1 MSYSRLNDNICNQ
14 KRDILANEKSFCQQK
29 RNCEEIELPL
39 NFSLPIREGDSSMV
53 YKYSLNEKAVAV
65 ELIKQQIIK
74 RKVLKMVYK
83 V

>member
-1 MSYSRLNDNICNQ
+1 MKNHFVN
-14 KRDILANEKSFCQQK
+14 KNEI
-29 RNCEEIELPL
+29 EEIELPL

-53 YKYSLNEKAVAV
+53 YKYSLNEKAVAA

-74 RKVLKMVYK
+74 RKVLKMVNK

>member
-1 MSYSRLNDNICNQ
+1 
-14 KRDILANEKSFCQQK
+14 
-29 RNCEEIELPL
+29 
-39 NFSLPIREGDSSMV
+39 MV
-53 YKYSLNEKAVAV
+53 YKYSLNEKTVPA

>member
-1 MSYSRLNDNICNQ
+1 
-14 KRDILANEKSFCQQK
+14 
-29 RNCEEIELPL
+29 
-39 NFSLPIREGDSSMV
+39 MV

>member
-1 MSYSRLNDNICNQ
+1 
-14 KRDILANEKSFCQQK
+14 
-29 RNCEEIELPL
+29 
-39 NFSLPIREGDSSMV
+39 MV
-53 YKYSLNEKAVAV
+53 YKYSLNEKAVPV

>member
-1 MSYSRLNDNICNQ
+1 
-14 KRDILANEKSFCQQK
+14 
-29 RNCEEIELPL
+29 
-39 NFSLPIREGDSSMV
+39 MV
-53 YKYSLNEKAVAV
+53 YKYSLNEKAIAV